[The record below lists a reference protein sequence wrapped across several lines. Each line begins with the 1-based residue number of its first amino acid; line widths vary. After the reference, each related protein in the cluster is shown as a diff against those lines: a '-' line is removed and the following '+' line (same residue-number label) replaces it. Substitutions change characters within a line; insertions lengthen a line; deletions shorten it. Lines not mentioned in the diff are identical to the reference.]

1 MEQAINVVVRLCHRR
16 PFRSMLFPKACLRQS
31 LLLYHTL
38 TYLGFL
44 VEFHVGVRKKGEEL
58 IAHSWVTFS
67 GKPVADKTSTDSLKI
82 VYSYPNKS
90 NLHLVPNGGH
100 YGREKTTAAG
110 SGGESELPAPCKQ
123 QWQEPKLTFVKPKLI
138 KHGEFKEVTGFFGQ
152 FTPQ

>member
-1 MEQAINVVVRLCHRR
+1 
-16 PFRSMLFPKACLRQS
+16 MLFPKACLRQS